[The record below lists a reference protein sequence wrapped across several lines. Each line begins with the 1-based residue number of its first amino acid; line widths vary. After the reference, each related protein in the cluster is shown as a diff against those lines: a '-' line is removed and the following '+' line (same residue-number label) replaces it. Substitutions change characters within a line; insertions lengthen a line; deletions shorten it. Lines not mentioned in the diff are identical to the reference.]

1 MKLLALFVF
10 VIAAVAAQSQPVAK
24 SRYFNFYN
32 NPYVDAHHSFYRWAE
47 QGKGKDLSVII
58 DSLASRYNT
67 SFSPNERKSLTGAIK
82 YYQNNFTR
90 KDLLFSD
97 TLYTLKS
104 KLISLRNIESLSKLD
119 LPLFFENM
127 FSAAMP
133 VFEKHMWPLHS
144 QTNTRKI
151 EELIEKLKIME
162 MDIAPELER
171 VYQATWAPRTLEVQ
185 VTYYANWS
193 EAYTGFSDNA
203 VEITYGSKTARHI
216 GTQGLEILFHEASHW
231 LVTKNVQPL
240 ISEKAKEMKKNIVG
254 QNILWHAVL
263 FYMTGKVVQKA
274 CTNRGIEHELYMVKN
289 HVLDQGFKRF
299 PAAIDPYLDG
309 KTDLG
314 SAIEELVTIS
324 R

>member
-1 MKLLALFVF
+1 MRLFFLLVF
-10 VIAAVAAQSQPVAK
+10 LGAIHAHCQPVAK

-32 NPYVDAHHSFYRWAE
+32 NPFVDAHHSFYRWAE
-47 QGKGKDLSVII
+47 QGKGKDLTVII
-58 DSLASRYNT
+58 DSLASRYHT
-67 SFSPNERKSLTGAIK
+67 SFSSSERKSLTGAIK
-82 YYQNNFTR
+82 YYQNNFIR

-104 KLISLRNIESLSKLD
+104 KLISLRNIESLGKLD

-144 QTNTRKI
+144 QTNTKKI
-151 EELIEKLKIME
+151 EELTEQLENME

-193 EAYTGFSDNA
+193 EAYTGFSENA
-203 VEITYGSKTARHI
+203 VEITYGSKTERHI

-231 LVTKNVQPL
+231 LVRSNVQPL
-240 ISEKAKEMKKNIVG
+240 INEKAKEMKKNIAG
-254 QNILWHAVL
+254 QTILWHAVL
-263 FYMTGKVVQKA
+263 FYMTGKVVQRG
-274 CTNRGIEHELYMVKN
+274 CTTRGIEHELYMVKN

-314 SAIEELVTIS
+314 SAIEELVSVS

>member
-1 MKLLALFVF
+1 MRLFFVLAFL
-10 VIAAVAAQSQPVAK
+10 VAIHAQSQPVAK

-32 NPYVDAHHSFYRWAE
+32 NPFVDAHHSFYRWAE
-47 QGKGKDLSVII
+47 ESKGQDLAVII
-58 DSLASRYNT
+58 DSLALRYKT
-67 SFSPNERKSLTGAIK
+67 SFTTSEGKSLLNALK
-82 YYQNNFTR
+82 YYQKNFIR

-97 TLYTLKS
+97 TLYNLKS
-104 KLISLRNIESLSKLD
+104 KLITLRNVEGLKKLD

-144 QTNTRKI
+144 RTNVAKI
-151 EELIEKLKIME
+151 KELMQELSIME

-185 VTYYANWS
+185 VTYYASWS
-193 EAYTGFSDNA
+193 EAYTGFSENA
-203 VEITYGSKTARHI
+203 VEITFGSKTVRHI
-216 GTQGLEILFHEASHW
+216 GTQGLEVLFHEASHW

-240 ISEKAKEMKKNIVG
+240 IKEKAKEMKKNIAG
-254 QNILWHAVL
+254 QTMLWHAVL

-274 CTNRGIEHELYMVKN
+274 CTTRGIEHELYMVKN
-289 HVLDQGFKRF
+289 HVLDQGFQRF
-299 PAAIDPYLDG
+299 PTALDPYLDG

-314 SAIEELVTIS
+314 LAIEELVRIS